1 MSQRSHHT
9 EASSQ
14 MQLPPRPLDLWETEI
29 VPQLPV
35 QLDEQARVL
44 KAYQRYREI
53 DRASDLLRALL
64 AWVLGGCSF
73 RQLACWAMILGVAD
87 ISEAAWRKRVRQ
99 CGDWLQWLLT
109 EVISTSQSFPSL
121 TQQRVILVDGTS
133 LGQTGGT
140 GDDWRVQLA
149 YDLVEGRLVD
159 VLIGDRKFAETL
171 IGLPGR
177 PGDLFVGDRGYGK
190 RDNVIALAGMQ
201 AAALLRFSPNHCRLE
216 QADGSLFEVSRW
228 LDELEE
234 AVQIGEHEGYCVEG
248 KERVKVRVL
257 ALRLPPEEA
266 EKARQRVLARAQRK
280 QQVVRP
286 ETLRLAGWIL
296 LLSTL
301 DAHDF
306 SAGELFWLYR
316 NRWQIELLIKQMK
329 QFLLLVRLR
338 SHHPA
343 TVRATLLAALVAWV
357 LQEEEGQ
364 ALLRMLMTTAEP
376 GQQSLVQTYLP
387 LLEEWEAE
395 DTAEDTVGKN
405 AEEEEDELRRPVS
418 RWLVTACCLSR
429 WRVLVLGQWSAARVL
444 LCLPRLRRFF
454 CPSPRRRVQQR
465 LWFLAWVQ
473 QRFLGTPLLGT
484 FP

>member
-1 MSQRSHHT
+1 MPQRSHHT

-14 MQLPPRPLDLWETEI
+14 RQLPPRPLDLWETEI
-29 VPQLPV
+29 VPQLPAK
-35 QLDEQARVL
+35 LDEQARLL
-44 KAYQRYREI
+44 KAYQRSREI

-64 AWVLGGCSF
+64 AWVLGGYSF
-73 RQLACWAMILGVAD
+73 RQLTCWAVILGVAD
-87 ISEAAWRKRVRQ
+87 ISEAAWSKRIRQ
-99 CGDWLQWLLT
+99 CGDWLQWLLI
-109 EVISTSQSFPSL
+109 EVISTPRSFPPL

-149 YDLVEGRLVD
+149 SDLVEGRLVD

-190 RDNVIALAGMQ
+190 RDNVMALAGMQ
-201 AAALLRFSPNHCRLE
+201 AAALLRFSPNHCRRE

-228 LDELEE
+228 LDGLEA
-234 AVQIGEHEGYCVEG
+234 AVQIGEQDGYGVEG
-248 KERVKVRVL
+248 TERVKVRVL

-266 EKARQRVLARAQRK
+266 EKARQRVLARVQRK

-306 SAGELFWLYR
+306 SAGELFWVYR
-316 NRWQIELLIKQMK
+316 HRWQIELLIKRMK
-329 QFLLLVRLR
+329 QFLRLVRLR
-338 SHHPA
+338 SRHPA
-343 TVRATLLAALVAWV
+343 TVRATLLAALVAWAR
-357 LQEEEGQ
+357 QEAEGQ
-364 ALLRMLMTTAEP
+364 ALLRTLMTTAEP
-376 GQQSLVQTYLP
+376 GQQSLVQAYLP

-395 DTAEDTVGKN
+395 DTPEEMVGKN
-405 AEEEEDELRRPVS
+405 AAEEEDELRRPVS
-418 RWLVTACCLSR
+418 IWLVTACCLSR

-444 LCLPRLRRFF
+444 LCLPRLRRFL
-454 CPSPRRRVQQR
+454 CPSPRRRVHQR

-473 QRFLGTPLLGT
+473 QRFLGTPLLGA